1 MRKLAITLL
10 VVFILMAVLA
20 ACTPN
25 NNGDNGTG
33 TGSGTS
39 ATTATTTKND
49 GMVSDTG
56 TDTNI
61 IDKIESDIVGTD
73 TTAKK

>member
-33 TGSGTS
+33 TGFQLQMQIKCKHLCILTLF
-39 ATTATTTKND
+39 
-49 GMVSDTG
+49 
-56 TDTNI
+56 
-61 IDKIESDIVGTD
+61 
-73 TTAKK
+73 